1 MPYITREDGERFI
14 IPSYR
19 DTINAKKTSLLKK
32 EVMLLST
39 NYGEYIALQKKSAT
53 QYEVAFSPDSGYLL
67 GECIWNNFKRP
78 FDMVYCEEIPNTTEA
93 ILVIVKSGSVY
104 LDGSFQVDSIPEE
117 LVIFKTQQNNFSIY
131 VHGNVPIS
139 EHPEDGKF
147 SFEFSSVK
155 SFEILKAPAFPT
167 LPTVK
172 AFQLQLMDAV
182 LKAYGIGVLPIKQV
196 FVGVLAAG
204 LGYMTYDYISTH
216 HTEIQTPFVAPVD
229 PYQAYKDQ
237 LTSPAPSKQLHAVV
251 DAIDLLYTIP
261 GWQLGILDYTPGTP
275 GKLRVSVESI
285 GGTTA
290 ELLKWGARHRVIVD
304 ILPTG
309 EFLDMSIGTS
319 KRDVPTTINPM
330 QDILS
335 TMIDRMKL
343 ILPDLPLQ
351 ITPVADKK
359 DFVEASMTIS
369 LNGVAPLTVEVIARY
384 IDGLPL
390 VLTKFNI
397 HLQDGSITGLITLKA
412 LGNKP

>member
-78 FDMVYCEEIPNTTEA
+78 FDMVYCEEIPNTSEA

-104 LDGSFQVDSIPEE
+104 LDGSFQIDSIPEE

-139 EHPEDGKF
+139 QSPEDGKF
-147 SFEFSSVK
+147 NFESSSVK
-155 SFEILKAPAFPT
+155 SFEILREPVFPT

-182 LKAYGIGVLPIKQV
+182 LKSYGIGVLPIKQIV
-196 FVGVLAAG
+196 TGVVVVG
-204 LGYMTYDYISTH
+204 LGYMAYDYISTH
-216 HTEIQTPFVAPVD
+216 QKELPTTFVAAAD
-229 PYQAYKDQ
+229 PYQSYKDQ
-237 LTSPAPSKQLHAVV
+237 LTSPSPAKQLHGLVE
-251 DAIDLLYTIP
+251 AIDILYTIP
-261 GWQLGILDYTPGTP
+261 GWQPAALDYTPGTP
-275 GKLRVSVESI
+275 GKLRVSVISD

-290 ELLKWGARHRVIVD
+290 GLLAWANRHNVLVD
-304 ILPTG
+304 ILPDG
-309 EFLDMSIGTS
+309 EYLNMVIVAS
-319 KRDVPTTINPM
+319 KRDTPASINPM
-330 QDILS
+330 QNILS

-343 ILPDLPLQ
+343 VIPESPLQ
-351 ITPVADKK
+351 ISPIADKK
-359 DFVEASMTIS
+359 DFLEATLTIT
-369 LNGVAPLTVEVIARY
+369 LPEVAPLTLEIIGRY

-390 VLTKFNI
+390 VLTKFSI
-397 HLQDGSITGLITLKA
+397 HLQDGSITGSIMLKA
-412 LGNKP
+412 LGN